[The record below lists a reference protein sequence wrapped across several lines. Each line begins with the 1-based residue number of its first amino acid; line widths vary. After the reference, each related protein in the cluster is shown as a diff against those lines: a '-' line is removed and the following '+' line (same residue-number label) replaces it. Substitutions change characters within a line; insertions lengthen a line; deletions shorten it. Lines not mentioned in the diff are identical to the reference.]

1 MSTVPPQ
8 VSFGPSA
15 LRIRYERIEPAVSAA
30 IAVSSTAMAC
40 SAAVDDALAFVMA
53 GWTAMAAGVVALL
66 IRRPKP
72 AREPMGVP
80 A

>member
-1 MSTVPPQ
+1 M
-8 VSFGPSA
+8 SFGPSA
-15 LRIRYERIEPAVSAA
+15 SRIRYERIEPAVSAA
-30 IAVSSTAMAC
+30 ITVSSTAMAR
-40 SAAVDDALAFVMA
+40 STAVDHALAFVMA

-66 IRRPKP
+66 IWRPWP